1 MNLIIVSS
9 LTCDEGL
16 YFRFLTM
23 LAKKDLRYDV
33 LIEAEREKID
43 HYYRLLKTNGWFDFV
58 DDFVEPR
65 HRLEGVRI
73 DMELNYP
80 RTIRTSYIRNENVLN
95 LVGQLKGLREI
106 TF

>member
-23 LAKKDLRYDV
+23 TAKKDLKYDV
-33 LIEAEREKID
+33 LIEAELERID
-43 HYYRLLKTNGWFDFV
+43 YYYRLLKIKGWFDFV

-65 HRLEGVRI
+65 HRTEGVRI
-73 DMELNYP
+73 DPEINYA
-80 RTIRTSYIRNENVLN
+80 RTIRTPYIRNENVLN
-95 LVGQLKGLREI
+95 LVGQLKQMKEI